1 MKPHL
6 METATGRIV
15 DAFDLRAQ
23 DINRHDIAFGLA
35 NTCRW
40 GGQTRRWFSV
50 AQHSV
55 WAAWVADQLCFD
67 GFISSYALL
76 HDAHEAYMG
85 DIIVPNR
92 KRLFVTTGGPTDY
105 ARTFESRESEAFRVI
120 CSAFGLPYMTVAQA
134 ELVEICD
141 RVSQLV
147 ELDAIGRGKSDWVK
161 PMREKYGCYLDS
173 VDLDPHDIW
182 DAPRSSAQFLL
193 AMNQCEL

>member
-15 DAFDLRAQ
+15 DAFDLRVQ
-23 DINRHDIAFGLA
+23 DINRHDIAIGLA

-67 GFISSYALL
+67 GNISTYALL

-85 DIIVPNR
+85 DIIQPNR
-92 KRLFVTTGGPTDY
+92 KRLLVQERGLVR
-105 ARTFESRESEAFRVI
+105 ASFESKESNAFRVI
-120 CSAFGLPYMTVAQA
+120 LDSFELPYPTEAQRA
-134 ELVEICD
+134 LIEICD

-147 ELDAIGRGKSDWVK
+147 ELDAIFRGESDWVK
-161 PMREKYGCYLDS
+161 PIREQYGCYLDS
-173 VDLDPHDIW
+173 VNLSPEEIW
-182 DAPRSSAQFLL
+182 TPARSRDEFLL
-193 AMNQCEL
+193 ALNQCEL